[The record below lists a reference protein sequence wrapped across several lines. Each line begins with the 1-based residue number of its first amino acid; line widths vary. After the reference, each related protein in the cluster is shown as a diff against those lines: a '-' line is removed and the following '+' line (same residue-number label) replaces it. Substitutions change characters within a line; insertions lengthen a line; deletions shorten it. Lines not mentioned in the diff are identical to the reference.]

1 MGDLIVNQK
10 QLDEWLAK
18 AINDIHEKS
27 PEETIQSLEKYGLV
41 EPDYMQE
48 LVEETERLGLYD
60 ETK

>member
-1 MGDLIVNQK
+1 MNQK

-41 EPDYMQE
+41 EP
-48 LVEETERLGLYD
+48 EESEND